1 MGYEF
6 PFEVPADLT
15 AVTDEALAELSTRVR
30 EHAQTLLNEDNV
42 DPDAL
47 VATRDLFNS
56 VTAETNRRA
65 LASSARGDLTA
76 ALDTPPAPAPEPA
89 PASEPAPAD
98 PAPASVTASTGA
110 TTTLDTPPAEA
121 TPASVI
127 MTTASDVPGF
137 NSGMELETFD
147 QAAEAISNRLDTY
160 SQGSGAKGRQTA
172 ARKVGKNRFITRP
185 GTSAVRHGA
194 VM

>member
-1 MGYEF
+1 MYEF

-30 EHAQTLLNEDNV
+30 EHAQALLNEDNA

-56 VTAETNRRA
+56 VTTETNRRA
-65 LASSARGDLTA
+65 TANKARGDLTA
-76 ALDTPPAPAPEPA
+76 ALDTPPEPVPAPEPA
-89 PASEPAPAD
+89 PDPEPVPAD
-98 PAPASVTASTGA
+98 PVPASVTASTGG
-110 TTTLDTPPAEA
+110 TSTLDTPPAEV
-121 TPASVI
+121 TPASVV

-147 QAAEAISNRLDTY
+147 QAAERSEEHTSELQ
-160 SQGSGAKGRQTA
+160 S
-172 ARKVGKNRFITRP
+172 RP
-185 GTSAVRHGA
+185 HLV
-194 VM
+194 